1 MNTKYKSTCLLAA
14 LIGFACH
21 NASADNAHSSVNND
35 NDSDEVMVVTA
46 AEQTKQ
52 ALGVSVITQKDLTK
66 MPPKNDIS
74 EIIRTMPGVSLT
86 GNSTSGQRGNNRQI
100 DIRGMGPENTLILVD
115 GRPVKSRMSV
125 RYGWRGERDT
135 RGDTNWVPSDII
147 ERIDVLRGP
156 AAARYGDGAAGG
168 VVNIITKQ
176 PTKEWHISWNS
187 YLNLPSH
194 SKEGATQRT
203 NILLTGGLTDN
214 LSMRLYGNLNKT
226 EADDWDINKKHQI
239 NPSSVSAGREGV
251 RNKDINGILRWD
263 ISDKQSLEFETSV
276 SRQGNIYAG
285 DTQNNNPDKLVS
297 RFYNDETNRMNRQNY
312 SVTHRG
318 YWDNGVNTMS
328 YIQLEKT
335 RNTRLNEGLAGGTEG
350 RFKDDSFST
359 IKYNNFTLHNETS
372 FPLTIVAPQTMT
384 IGGEYNHQKMKD
396 PTSNTQT
403 VTEGGSIPWIK
414 DIARS
419 ENASANLWGVFVEDN
434 IELTQTTILTPTLRY
449 NHQSQSGSNWSP
461 GLNLFQEMG
470 DYFSLKLGIARAYKA
485 PNLYQTNPNYL
496 LYSRGQGCYGAGGS
510 CYLIGN
516 KNLKAETS
524 VNKEIGLEFHNNE
537 GLIAGVTYFRND
549 YHDKIDSGSKP
560 VGSAKG
566 GKNSFINSNIF
577 QWQNVPKSVVEGLE
591 GSLTIPVT
599 STVNFRNNLTW
610 MLQSKNKKTGDYL
623 SIIPKY
629 TLNSSIDWQAT
640 DKFSLLSSVTWYG
653 KQRPRK
659 YDYFGDKL
667 TDSSTNQ
674 LSPYALLNLSGQYQ
688 FNKHFTFTAG
698 VDNLFDKRLFREG
711 NSSTVRKSRNGDITV
726 IGAGAATYNEPGRTL
741 FINTNISF

>member
-21 NASADNAHSSVNND
+21 NAYADNAHSSVNN
-35 NDSDEVMVVTA
+35 NSDSDDVMIVTA

-297 RFYNDETNRMNRQNY
+297 RFYNAETNRMNRQNY

-350 RFKDDSFST
+350 RFKDDNFST
-359 IKYNNFTLHNETS
+359 IKYNNFTLHNETN
-372 FPLTIVAPQTMT
+372 FPLTILLPQTMT

-414 DIARS
+414 DTARS

-434 IELTQTTILTPTLRY
+434 IELTQTTMLTPTIRY

-461 GLNLFQEMG
+461 GLNLFQEIG

-537 GLIAGVTYFRND
+537 GLIVGLTYFRND
-549 YHDKIDSGSKP
+549 YHNKIDSGMSP
-560 VGSAKG
+560 IGQTES
-566 GKNSFINSNIF
+566 NTNSNIF

-599 STVNFRNNLTW
+599 SKINFRNNLTW
-610 MLQSKNKKTGDYL
+610 MWQSKNKKTGDYL

-629 TLNSSIDWQAT
+629 TINSSIDWQAT
-640 DKFSLLSSVTWYG
+640 DKFSLLTAVTWYG

-711 NSSTVRKSRNGDITV
+711 NSSTVRQSRNGRVTV
-726 IGAGAATYNEPGRTL
+726 RGAGAATYNEPGRTL

>member
-1 MNTKYKSTCLLAA
+1 
-14 LIGFACH
+14 
-21 NASADNAHSSVNND
+21 
-35 NDSDEVMVVTA
+35 
-46 AEQTKQ
+46 
-52 ALGVSVITQKDLTK
+52 
-66 MPPKNDIS
+66 
-74 EIIRTMPGVSLT
+74 MPGV
-86 GNSTSGQRGNNRQI
+86 
-100 DIRGMGPENTLILVD
+100 
-115 GRPVKSRMSV
+115 K
-125 RYGWRGERDT
+125 
-135 RGDTNWVPSDII
+135 
-147 ERIDVLRGP
+147 
-156 AAARYGDGAAGG
+156 
-168 VVNIITKQ
+168 
-176 PTKEWHISWNS
+176 
-187 YLNLPSH
+187 
-194 SKEGATQRT
+194 
-203 NILLTGGLTDN
+203 
-214 LSMRLYGNLNKT
+214 
-226 EADDWDINKKHQI
+226 
-239 NPSSVSAGREGV
+239 GV

-263 ISDKQSLEFETSV
+263 ITDKQSLEFETSV

-359 IKYNNFTLHNETS
+359 IEYNNFTLHNETS
-372 FPLTIVAPQTMT
+372 FPLTIVVPQTMT
-384 IGGEYNHQKMKD
+384 IGGEYSHQKMKD

-403 VTEGGSIPWIK
+403 VTEGGNIPWIK
-414 DIARS
+414 DTARS

-434 IELTQTTILTPTLRY
+434 IELTQTTMLTPTLRY
-449 NHQSQSGSNWSP
+449 NHQSESGSNWSP
-461 GLNLFQEMG
+461 GLNLFQEIG

-524 VNKEIGLEFHNNE
+524 INKEIGLEFHNNE
-537 GLIAGVTYFRND
+537 GLIAGLTYFRND
-549 YHDKIDSGSKP
+549 YHNKIDSGISP
-560 VGSAKG
+560 IGQAEG
-566 GKNSFINSNIF
+566 GKNQFKNSNIF
-577 QWQNVPKSVVEGLE
+577 QWQNVPKSVIEGFE
-591 GSLTIPVT
+591 GSITIPVT

-610 MLQSKNKKTGDYL
+610 MLQSKNKKNGDYL

-640 DKFSLLSSVTWYG
+640 DKFSLLTAVTWYG

-659 YDYFGDKL
+659 YNYLGEKL

-688 FNKHFTFTAG
+688 FNKNFTFTAG
-698 VDNLFDKRLFREG
+698 VDNLFDKRLFRMG
-711 NSSTVRKSRNGDITV
+711 NSSSLKNPQNGVISVR
-726 IGAGAATYNEPGRTL
+726 GAGAATYNESGRTL